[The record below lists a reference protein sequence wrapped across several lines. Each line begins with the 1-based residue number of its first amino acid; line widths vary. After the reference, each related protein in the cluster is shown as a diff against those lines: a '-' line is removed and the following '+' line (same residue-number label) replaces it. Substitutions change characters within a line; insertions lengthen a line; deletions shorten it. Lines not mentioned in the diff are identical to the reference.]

1 LDIGLLYAAFG
12 GLWEPVWVW
21 FLNRSSLEK
30 GSRKYAYLALFL
42 VTSVISVFFVGKAM
56 ETMNVGVAYA
66 IWTAVGSVTT
76 LLISRFVLK
85 ERFNLVKVVAV
96 FLILTGIVGLEMFG
110 GSS

>member
-1 LDIGLLYAAFG
+1 MDLGLAYAVFG

-21 FLNRSSLEK
+21 FLNRSSTAE
-30 GSRKYAYLALFL
+30 GNRKILYLALFF

-56 ETMNVGVAYA
+56 QTMNVGVSYA

-85 ERFNLVKVVAV
+85 ERFNLMKIAAV
-96 FLILTGIVGLEMFG
+96 FLILTGIIGLEIFG